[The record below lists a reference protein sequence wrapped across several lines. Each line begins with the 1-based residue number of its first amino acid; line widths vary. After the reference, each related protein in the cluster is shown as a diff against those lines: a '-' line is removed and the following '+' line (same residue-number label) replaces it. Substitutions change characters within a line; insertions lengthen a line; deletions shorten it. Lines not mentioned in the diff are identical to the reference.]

1 MSNLQLDNL
10 VRSGELKTEPVDP
23 TEFDGLIASAARRL
37 VDGANATLSL
47 DSRFDLLYNAAH
59 ALSLAA
65 LRWRGYRPA
74 RNNRYIVFQAL
85 AHTLGLA
92 AGEWRVLSEA
102 HRKRNTIEY
111 EGVWEVDEQLVNA
124 VLRITNLVA
133 ERLHELG
140 PVKTEG

>member
-1 MSNLQLDNL
+1 MPHRQLDNL
-10 VRSGELKTEPVDP
+10 VRSGELKAEAVDP
-23 TEFDGLIASAARRL
+23 SEFDGLVASAARRL
-37 VDGANATLSL
+37 IDGANVTLSL

-59 ALSLAA
+59 ALSLAS
-65 LRWRGYRPA
+65 LRWCGYRPA

-124 VLRITNLVA
+124 VLRVTHLVA
-133 ERLHELG
+133 ERVHELG
-140 PVKTEG
+140 PVRTEG